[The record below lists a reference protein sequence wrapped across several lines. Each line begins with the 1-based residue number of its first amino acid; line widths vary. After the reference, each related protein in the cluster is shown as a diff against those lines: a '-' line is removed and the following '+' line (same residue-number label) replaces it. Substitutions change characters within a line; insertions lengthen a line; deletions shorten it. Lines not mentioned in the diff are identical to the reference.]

1 MKKSP
6 FFKETELMLRM
17 IPHVSSE
24 SRFAL
29 KGGTAINF
37 FLRDMPRLSVDI
49 DLTYLPLEGR
59 EDSLKNIGQALKR
72 IAVSI
77 KKAMPG
83 IKIQESV
90 IKPLGQVAK
99 LVVNDGKNQIKIE
112 PNQIIRGT
120 LFPCENHELSKKAEE
135 LFEISVSTTTLSE
148 ADIYGGKIC
157 AALDRQ
163 HPRDLFDIKILMDHE
178 GITPEIQKAFVVYLS
193 SHDRPMHEVIDPTRK
208 DVRSIFENEF
218 LEMTDER
225 VTYEELVEIREN
237 LVAHLKARLT
247 DAERR
252 FLISLKE
259 GNPEW
264 NFLGLEGIERLPAIQ
279 WKLQNIKKM
288 DAAKHRESIAKL
300 KAKLEM

>member
-1 MKKSP
+1 
-6 FFKETELMLRM
+6 MLRM